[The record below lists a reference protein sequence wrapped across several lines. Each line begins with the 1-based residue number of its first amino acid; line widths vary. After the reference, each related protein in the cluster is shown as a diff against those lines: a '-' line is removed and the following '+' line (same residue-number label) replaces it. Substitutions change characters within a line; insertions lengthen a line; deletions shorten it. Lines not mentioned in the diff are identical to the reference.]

1 MNLYRG
7 LAMTVA
13 GSDSGGGAGIQ
24 ADLKT
29 FAALRIFGTSAITA
43 ITVQNSLGVAG
54 VHAVPPEIIEAQ
66 ITAVGS
72 DFPVGAVKTGMV
84 GNKAA
89 VDAVVS
95 GIKKICAPFVVA
107 DPVMI
112 AQSGDPLIEDD
123 AVEAL
128 RESLI
133 PLATIATPNLP
144 EAERLTNMKIS
155 GVDDM
160 KKAAF
165 EIMKL
170 GCRAILV
177 KGGHLEGGDTVFDV
191 LLDGDEMTVFEDS
204 RIITSA
210 NHGTGCT
217 LSSAIAAELAAGC
230 GLRDAVARARAYL
243 RKGLANGVTA
253 GQGSGC
259 LGHAV
264 GMEWVERHA
273 G

>member
-1 MNLYRG
+1 MELYRG

-43 ITVQNSLGVAG
+43 ITVQNSLGVTG

-66 ITAVGS
+66 ITAVGG
-72 DFPVGAVKTGMV
+72 DFRIGAVKTGMV

-89 VDAVVS
+89 VDAVAS
-95 GIKKICAPFVVA
+95 GIRKISAPFVVA

-123 AVEAL
+123 AVDAL
-128 RESLI
+128 RDRLI
-133 PLATIATPNLP
+133 PLATIVTPNLP
-144 EAERLTNMKIS
+144 EAERLTDMRIRN
-155 GVDDM
+155 VEDM
-160 KKAAF
+160 KKAAY

-170 GCRAILV
+170 GCRAVLV

-191 LLDGDEMTVFEDS
+191 LLSGDELTVFEDA
-204 RIITSA
+204 RIATNA

-230 GLRDAVARARAYL
+230 GLPEAVSRARRYL
-243 RKGLANGVTA
+243 RKGLANGITA
-253 GQGSGC
+253 GHGCGC

-264 GMEWVERHA
+264 RMEWIDGHA
-273 G
+273 V